1 MKQIPQ
7 IAILIPCYN
16 EEKSIIAVIDEVHS
30 VLPNA
35 EIYVFDNNS
44 TDKSAALVKAKIAEI
59 SQGLQISKN
68 AIGGGIYD
76 ILSLRASKVGVAKQ
90 GEAEVSLVIH
100 KITI

>member
-1 MKQIPQ
+1 MHYDK
-7 IAILIPCYN
+7 IAVIIPCYN

-44 TDKSAALVKAKIAEI
+44 TDKSVALVQAKIAEL
-59 SQGLQISKN
+59 SHLK
-68 AIGGGIYD
+68 GGGGVSFAPL
-76 ILSLRASKVGVAKQ
+76 LSLRASKTSVAKQ